1 MNKQVWLAAAGLLAL
16 AAAFLAELSTGSLLI
31 SFKTVWSSLWGDRAT
46 DDHWVVAT
54 IRLPRACIAMA
65 VGAGMAVA
73 GACLQSLTRNSLASP
88 ELLGVNQGAAMAIV
102 ISMFAMPGSSLWLY
116 NLCAF
121 AGGCLAA
128 SFIFALGTAGRRAL
142 NPMRFIL
149 AGTAISL
156 FIHSLTQG
164 VLVLNERTI
173 DEMRFWLAGSVTG
186 RGMEPL
192 LQTLPVIVSGLI
204 SALLLGKRMN
214 VLQMGDEMAAGLG
227 NNVRSSKA
235 MLFFVSALLA
245 SACVTLAGPIA
256 FVGLA
261 APHLVRSFAGTDYR
275 WIVLHSIWFGA
286 ILLLAADT
294 AGKLIRHPGEVPVGI
309 MTILFG
315 APFFIYAARR
325 KEEPA

>member
-1 MNKQVWLAAAGLLAL
+1 MHKQASLAAVGLLAL
-16 AAAFLAELSTGSLLI
+16 IAAFLAELSTGSLLL
-31 SFKTVWSSLWGDRAT
+31 SFKTVWSSLWGSRAN

-54 IRLPRACIAMA
+54 IRLPRAYIAMA

-73 GACLQSLTRNSLASP
+73 GACLQSLTRNPLASP
-88 ELLGVNQGAAMAIV
+88 ELLGVNQGAALAIV
-102 ISMFAMPGSSLWLY
+102 ISMFAMPGSSLWQY

-142 NPMRFIL
+142 NPMRFLL

-164 VLVLNERTI
+164 VLVLNERSI

-192 LQTLPVIVSGLI
+192 WQTLPAIAAGLI
-204 SALLLGKRMN
+204 GALSLGTRMN

-227 NNVRSSKA
+227 NNIRASKA
-235 MLFFVSALLA
+235 LLFFVSVLLT

-256 FVGLA
+256 FIGLA
-261 APHLVRSFAGTDYR
+261 APHLVRSFSGTDYR
-275 WIVLHSIWFGA
+275 WIVIHSVWFGA
-286 ILLLAADT
+286 VLLLAADI
-294 AGKLIRHPGEVPVGI
+294 AGKLIRHPAEVPVGI

-315 APFFIYAARR
+315 APFFIYAARKR
-325 KEEPA
+325 EEPS